1 MTMTQPT
8 SSAIRQRFLDY
19 FSARG
24 HSVVPSASL
33 VPDDPTLL
41 FANSGMVPFKDTF
54 LGLEER
60 PYRAA
65 ASSQKCMRVSGKH
78 NDLENVGP
86 SVRHHT
92 FFEMLG
98 NFSFGGYFKSEA
110 IGYAWDFLTREL
122 GIDPER
128 LVATVHADDD
138 ESYALWRDQIGLPT
152 ARIAKL
158 GDKDNFWM
166 MADVGP
172 CGYNSEIHFDFGP
185 AYSTRGNTAPDAPFD
200 SEDGRWMEIWNLV
213 FMQFD
218 QQRDGSRRALPRTGV
233 DTGMGLERVSAVLQG
248 VYANYDTDLFLPIMD
263 AVQSLLEHS
272 PDERAAHEIGYR
284 VLADHGRAM
293 TFLIADGVMPGN
305 DGRSYVLRLVMRRA
319 MRFGR
324 QVGFDGPFLG
334 RIVES
339 VIDVM
344 GGAYPQLVERADW
357 IRDVVAEE
365 EARFARTLESGLG
378 LLDEVIAIV
387 KAAGGD
393 AIDGADVFKLYDTF
407 GFPPDLTRVVA
418 EEHGLGIDQAGFD
431 EAMTDQRTRAR
442 AGGKFTAGD
451 RAERYR
457 AMALTETLFVGYE
470 TTSEEGRVLAILVD
484 GQSVDAA
491 RQGDEV
497 EIVLDATSFYAESGG
512 QVGDAGRIDGSNG
525 RVHVTDTVRPIR
537 GVTAHVGCVT
547 EGQLR
552 VGDAVVAAVDTE
564 RRDDVRR
571 NHTATHLLHHALQTL
586 VGEHAQQRGSLVAP
600 DRLRF
605 DFAHL
610 KALSSDDI
618 VRIESAVNAM
628 VRADTPVSAAEM
640 PMDRAREAGATMLFG
655 EKYGDVV
662 RVVAVDSVSKELCGG
677 THVARTG
684 QIGLFLITS
693 EQSVGSGLRRIEAL
707 TGREAERTV
716 RENSRR
722 LHALAERVSA
732 QTVDGVEQKVD
743 ELLARARELAREV
756 AAARA
761 GQAAA
766 GATGLADTAV
776 DVDGVPVLAATV
788 EADTIEALRTMVD
801 ALRAAVPN
809 GVVVVGAV
817 IDGNPRV
824 IAALSD
830 ERAAEGLHAGKLV
843 KALAERLGGGGGGRA
858 TAAEAGGRDAAALP
872 DAMAMVVDLVRAQRQ
887 ASVA

>member
-1 MTMTQPT
+1 MTHPT
-8 SSAIRQRFLDY
+8 SAEIRQRFLDY
-19 FSARG
+19 FAQRG
-24 HSVVPSASL
+24 HAVVPSSSL

-41 FANSGMVPFKDTF
+41 FANSGMVQFKDAF

-60 PYRAA
+60 PYQAA
-65 ASSQKCMRVSGKH
+65 TTSQKCMRVSGKH

-110 IGYAWDFLTREL
+110 IDYAWDFLTRDL
-122 GIDPER
+122 GIDPDR
-128 LVATVHADDD
+128 LVATVHADDE
-138 ESYALWRDQIGLPT
+138 ESYALWRDRIGLPPS
-152 ARIAKL
+152 RIAKL

-172 CGYNSEIHFDFGP
+172 CGYNSEIHYDFGP

-218 QQRDGSRRALPRTGV
+218 QQRDGSRKALPRTGV

-248 VYANYDTDLFLPIMD
+248 VYANYDTDLFGPIMD
-263 AVQSLLEHS
+263 AVQLLLEHG
-272 PDERAAHEIGYR
+272 PQERAAHEVGYR

-293 TFLIADGVMPGN
+293 TFLIADGVLPGN

-324 QVGFDGPFLG
+324 QVGFEGPFLA
-334 RIVES
+334 RIVEA

-344 GGAYPQLVERADW
+344 HGAYPQLAERAAW

-378 LLDEVIAIV
+378 LLDEVIAAV
-387 KAAGGD
+387 KASGG
-393 AIDGADVFKLYDTF
+393 AVIDGKDVFKLYDTF

-431 EAMTDQRTRAR
+431 AAMHDQRTRAR

-457 AMALTETLFVGYE
+457 AMALPETLFVGYD
-470 TTSEEGRVLAILVD
+470 TTSEEARILTILVD
-484 GQSVDAA
+484 GAQVELA
-491 RQGDEV
+491 RQGDDVEV
-497 EIVLDATSFYAESGG
+497 VLDATPFYAESGG
-512 QVGDAGRIDGSNG
+512 QVGDAGRIDGPRG
-525 RVHVTDTVRPIR
+525 RVAVADTVRPVR
-537 GVTAHVGCVT
+537 GVTVHVGRVA
-547 EGQLR
+547 EGELR
-552 VGDAVVAAVDTE
+552 AGDVVVAAVDVE

-571 NHTATHLLHHALQTL
+571 NHTATHLLHHALQTTL
-586 VGEHAQQRGSLVAP
+586 GEHAQQRGSLVAP

-610 KALSSDDI
+610 KSLTAEELAA
-618 VRIESAVNAM
+618 IEAAVNAM
-628 VRADTPVSAAEM
+628 VRADAPVSAAEM
-640 PMDRAREAGATMLFG
+640 SMDRARDAGATMLFG

-662 RVVAVDSVSKELCGG
+662 RVVEVNGVSKELCGG
-677 THVARTG
+677 THVDRTG
-684 QIGLFLITS
+684 QIGLFFITS

-716 RENSRR
+716 REHARR

-732 QTVDGVEQKVD
+732 QSPDGVEAKVD
-743 ELLARARELAREV
+743 ELLARTRELSREA
-756 AAARA
+756 AAARTEL
-761 GQAAA
+761 AAA
-766 GATGLADTAV
+766 GAAGLARSAV

-788 EADTIEALRTMVD
+788 PADSIEGLRTMAE
-801 ALRAAVPN
+801 ALRAAVAG

-817 IDGNPRV
+817 IDGNPRL
-824 IAALSD
+824 IASVGEAL
-830 ERAAEGLHAGKLV
+830 AAEGLHAGRIV

-858 TAAEAGGRDAAALP
+858 TLAEAGGRDADGLDDAL
-872 DAMAMVVDLVRAQRQ
+872 AQVADLVRSQRG
-887 ASVA
+887 A